1 VLLKFNEKRRL
12 TAIHGFKR
20 YLVAAPDPERKMP
33 HSILVAD
40 DSPVTRETL
49 SRVFK
54 TEPDYDLCAQAVNGR
69 EAIDL
74 AIKHRPELIILDLV
88 MPEVNG
94 MEASQ
99 QLKEIMPDVPIIL
112 FTQYPD
118 LPKALR
124 HGQLPIDCVVSKDDA
139 ASLLTH
145 VKSLLQSDE

>member
-1 VLLKFNEKRRL
+1 
-12 TAIHGFKR
+12 
-20 YLVAAPDPERKMP
+20 MP
-33 HSILVAD
+33 RSILLAD

-49 SRVFK
+49 SRVFNA
-54 TEPDYDLCAQAVNGR
+54 EPDYDLCAQARNGR
-69 EAIDL
+69 EAVDL

-118 LPKALR
+118 LPKALPVE
-124 HGQLPIDCVVSKDDA
+124 QLPIDCVVSKDDA
-139 ASLLTH
+139 GDLLAQ
-145 VKSLLQSDE
+145 VKSLLQSDQ

>member
-1 VLLKFNEKRRL
+1 
-12 TAIHGFKR
+12 
-20 YLVAAPDPERKMP
+20 MP
-33 HSILVAD
+33 RSILLAD

-49 SRVFK
+49 SRVFNA
-54 TEPDYDLCAQAVNGR
+54 EPDYDLCAQARNGR
-69 EAIDL
+69 EAVDL

-118 LPKALR
+118 LPKALPVE
-124 HGQLPIDCVVSKDDA
+124 QLPIDCVVSKDDA
-139 ASLLTH
+139 CDLLAQ
-145 VKSLLQSDE
+145 VKSLLQSDQ